1 MDWVENRL
9 FCDIRLGDT
18 AVAVQTLSRR
28 DVALYANMAGEPVP
42 PLSLGGG
49 TPPAQDRQ
57 SAAQGLWAT
66 AKIAAL
72 ITTQLPG
79 PGAVVLEQ
87 SLQFHAPCLIDA
99 PLKLSLSVQNCDSAS
114 LCITLGCRMYTD
126 SGTDL
131 VTGTI
136 LVRPAPNKI
145 RLPATHARQM
155 RLHDTPGAH
164 LHALIAQTEALPPL
178 RTAVVHP
185 CDGVSLTG
193 ALAARDAGL
202 ITPVLV
208 GPRAKIM
215 ATATEAGQNLAGIE
229 IHDAAHSHDA
239 AQLAVALA
247 RHGQVGALMKGKLH
261 SDELLSAV
269 LDPSLG
275 LRTER
280 RLSHVF
286 AIDVPDHPRL
296 LFITDAA
303 INISPDLGTLR
314 DIVQNAID
322 LAQNLGI
329 TCPKV
334 ALLSAVETVTEKLPS
349 TLLAAAIC
357 KMHDRGQITGG
368 VVDGPLAYDNAIS
381 QDAARAKGII
391 SPVAGCADV
400 LVVPN
405 IESGNMVAK
414 QLIHLSGAASAGIVL
429 GARVPIML
437 TSRADG
443 VAARLASA
451 ALACLMAATPPA
463 HRSKEG

>member
-1 MDWVENRL
+1 MDWVENKL
-9 FCDIRLGDT
+9 FCELRPGDT
-18 AVAVQTLSRR
+18 VTAVQTLTRR
-28 DVALYANMAGEPVP
+28 DAALYANMAGEPAP
-42 PLSLGGG
+42 SLPLGGS

-66 AKIAAL
+66 AKIAAM
-72 ITTQLPG
+72 IATQLPG

-87 SLQFHAPCLIDA
+87 SLQFHAPCLMDV
-99 PLKLSLSVQNCDSAS
+99 PLTVTLHVQRCDSAS
-114 LCITLGCRMYTD
+114 QCITLGCRIHTA
-126 SGTDL
+126 GGADL
-131 VTGTI
+131 VTGTL

-145 RLPATHARQM
+145 RLPATYARQM
-155 RLHDTPGAH
+155 RLQDAPGAH
-164 LHALIAQTEALPPL
+164 LHAIIAQTEALPPL

-185 CDGVSLTG
+185 CDELSLRG

-215 ATATEAGQNLAGIE
+215 ATATETGQNVAGIE

-247 RHGQVGALMKGKLH
+247 RNGQVGALMKGKLH

-286 AIDVPDHPRL
+286 ALDVPDHPRL

-381 QDAARAKGII
+381 QDAARAKGIT
-391 SPVAGCADV
+391 SPVAGCADI

-414 QLIHLSGAASAGIVL
+414 QLIHLSGAASAGLVL

-443 VAARLASA
+443 VAARMASA
-451 ALACLMAATPPA
+451 ALACLMVATRPA
-463 HRSKEG
+463 DGGQQP